1 MLQLVEPPKNHQVQ
15 LLEHFRAK
23 QKLKDI
29 IKGIVLMPLDH
40 CQAQGINQL
49 SRKPI
54 PMFSLTVKN
63 IFLMSGLNLIWCS
76 FVTHKFYHWISGRPV
91 PPTPLLFVMR
101 LQRAMRS
108 SFSIFFSRTSPQI
121 FLFATSPQPLHSR
134 PFISSA
140 ALLCMLSRSLTSF
153 FCWEAENLHSFPR

>member
-54 PMFSLTVKN
+54 PMFSQPHSKEYFPNVWPEPHLVQLCDAQILSLDIRETGTSNSIALCHEVAESNEIIFQHLFLQN
-63 IFLMSGLNLIWCS
+63 ISTNFP
-76 FVTHKFYHWISGRPV
+76 FRHIS
-91 PPTPLLFVMR
+91 
-101 LQRAMRS
+101 S
-108 SFSIFFSRTSPQI
+108 TSPFQTFYQLCCTTLHAFKVLNI
-121 FLFATSPQPLHSR
+121 LFLLGS
-134 PFISSA
+134 
-140 ALLCMLSRSLTSF
+140 
-153 FCWEAENLHSFPR
+153 

>member
-54 PMFSLTVKN
+54 PMFSQPHSKEYFPNVWPEPHLVQLCDTCTN
-63 IFLMSGLNLIWCS
+63 SITGYQGDRYLQLHCS
-76 FVTHKFYHWISGRPV
+76 
-91 PPTPLLFVMR
+91 
-101 LQRAMRS
+101 
-108 SFSIFFSRTSPQI
+108 
-121 FLFATSPQPLHSR
+121 
-134 PFISSA
+134 
-140 ALLCMLSRSLTSF
+140 LS
-153 FCWEAENLHSFPR
+153 